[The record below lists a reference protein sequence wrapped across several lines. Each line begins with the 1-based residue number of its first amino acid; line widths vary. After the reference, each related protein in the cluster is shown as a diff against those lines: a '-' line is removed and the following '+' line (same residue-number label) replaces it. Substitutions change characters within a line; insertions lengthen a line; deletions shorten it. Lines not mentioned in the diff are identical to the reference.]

1 MDQYYNCT
9 YVVPVFSD
17 TKCRNGPQKAWF
29 EEKLKRRV
37 EGEGD
42 VRCDTSFSCIIG
54 TVTLLRGGGGM
65 EKKRIKCKL
74 FTLLLCISVVP
85 LVLAVAFVS
94 VFALRI
100 TKSNME
106 ESVKNTLFVAAN
118 NLANHCKENEITAMN
133 ASNYYDYLDSLKDN
147 DIEMAI
153 LAEGMPCT
161 TSIKNENDYRIRE
174 IQFQIDIFADEET
187 LKNGYFEENVLIDG
201 KLYYAYCLPIFLDG
215 EMVAV
220 AFAGELQEVVSGAV
234 NKIVTTLVLTA
245 VVLVIIFAA
254 IVLLLSRG
262 LLKSF
267 GAVEHKIVAMS
278 RGDLG
283 NAEVRKSSV
292 KEMESLMDQAEHMRA
307 NLSEVLGE
315 VKSMTRNL
323 AVSVAEITA
332 SSESSNSRAEQITFA
347 AEELATSTGAMAEN
361 VQDIS
366 TQMQEID
373 NCVNDISGSVDLLT
387 ESAEHIHKISQV
399 TKDEMQSI
407 GEGNRKF
414 VEEIGEIT
422 LQIKET
428 NASIAEINQAVEL
441 ILDISSNT
449 SLLSLNASIEAARAG
464 EAGRGFAVVA
474 EEIRHL
480 SEQSAEGAEVIRS
493 LAAKMIHMSD
503 RSVELINGV
512 QGRILQEQ
520 ETIQVAQK
528 KYDELSADIS
538 RSVDEIKAIAA
549 KTENLSEYKEK
560 VLENIEG
567 LSAIS
572 EENAA
577 GSEEVNANIHE
588 IISEVQNVNKNCIDM
603 NEMAK
608 SLEQSVAYFKNE

>member
-1 MDQYYNCT
+1 M
-9 YVVPVFSD
+9 
-17 TKCRNGPQKAWF
+17 KK
-29 EEKLKRRV
+29 
-37 EGEGD
+37 
-42 VRCDTSFSCIIG
+42 
-54 TVTLLRGGGGM
+54 
-65 EKKRIKCKL
+65 EKKRVKSEAKGKFKFKL
-74 FTLLLCISVVP
+74 FTVLLCISVVP
-85 LVLAVAFVS
+85 LVLAVAVVS
-94 VFALRI
+94 VFALGI

-187 LKNGYFEENVLIDG
+187 LKNGYFEENGLIDG

-234 NKIVTTLVLTA
+234 NKIVTTLALTA

-292 KEMESLMDQAEHMRA
+292 KEMESLLDQAEHMRA

>member
-1 MDQYYNCT
+1 M
-9 YVVPVFSD
+9 
-17 TKCRNGPQKAWF
+17 KK
-29 EEKLKRRV
+29 
-37 EGEGD
+37 
-42 VRCDTSFSCIIG
+42 
-54 TVTLLRGGGGM
+54 
-65 EKKRIKCKL
+65 EKKRVKSEAKGKFKFKL
-74 FTLLLCISVVP
+74 FTVLLCISVVP
-85 LVLAVAFVS
+85 LVLAVAVVS
-94 VFALRI
+94 VFALGI

-133 ASNYYDYLDSLKDN
+133 ASNYYDYLGSLKDN

-234 NKIVTTLVLTA
+234 NKIVTTLALTA

-292 KEMESLMDQAEHMRA
+292 KEMESLLDQAEHMRA

-407 GEGNRKF
+407 GERNRKF

>member
-1 MDQYYNCT
+1 
-9 YVVPVFSD
+9 
-17 TKCRNGPQKAWF
+17 
-29 EEKLKRRV
+29 
-37 EGEGD
+37 
-42 VRCDTSFSCIIG
+42 
-54 TVTLLRGGGGM
+54 M

-234 NKIVTTLVLTA
+234 NKIVTTLALTA

-292 KEMESLMDQAEHMRA
+292 KEMESLLDQAEHMRA

>member
-1 MDQYYNCT
+1 M
-9 YVVPVFSD
+9 
-17 TKCRNGPQKAWF
+17 
-29 EEKLKRRV
+29 
-37 EGEGD
+37 
-42 VRCDTSFSCIIG
+42 
-54 TVTLLRGGGGM
+54 
-65 EKKRIKCKL
+65 
-74 FTLLLCISVVP
+74 
-85 LVLAVAFVS
+85 
-94 VFALRI
+94 
-100 TKSNME
+100 
-106 ESVKNTLFVAAN
+106 
-118 NLANHCKENEITAMN
+118 
-133 ASNYYDYLDSLKDN
+133 
-147 DIEMAI
+147 
-153 LAEGMPCT
+153 
-161 TSIKNENDYRIRE
+161 
-174 IQFQIDIFADEET
+174 
-187 LKNGYFEENVLIDG
+187 
-201 KLYYAYCLPIFLDG
+201 
-215 EMVAV
+215 
-220 AFAGELQEVVSGAV
+220 
-234 NKIVTTLVLTA
+234 
-245 VVLVIIFAA
+245 IIFAA

-292 KEMESLMDQAEHMRA
+292 KEMESLLDQAEHMRA

-332 SSESSNSRAEQITFA
+332 SSESSNSRAEQITFT

>member
-1 MDQYYNCT
+1 M
-9 YVVPVFSD
+9 
-17 TKCRNGPQKAWF
+17 KK
-29 EEKLKRRV
+29 
-37 EGEGD
+37 
-42 VRCDTSFSCIIG
+42 
-54 TVTLLRGGGGM
+54 
-65 EKKRIKCKL
+65 EKKRVKSEAKGKFKFKL
-74 FTLLLCISVVP
+74 FTVLLCISVVP
-85 LVLAVAFVS
+85 LVLAVAVVS
-94 VFALRI
+94 VFALGI

-234 NKIVTTLVLTA
+234 NKIVTTLALTA

-292 KEMESLMDQAEHMRA
+292 KEMESLLDQAEHMRA

-520 ETIQVAQK
+520 ETIQVAQM

>member
-1 MDQYYNCT
+1 
-9 YVVPVFSD
+9 
-17 TKCRNGPQKAWF
+17 
-29 EEKLKRRV
+29 
-37 EGEGD
+37 
-42 VRCDTSFSCIIG
+42 
-54 TVTLLRGGGGM
+54 M

-106 ESVKNTLFVAAN
+106 ESVKNTLFVAAS

-133 ASNYYDYLDSLKDN
+133 ASGYYDYLDSLKDN
-147 DIEMAI
+147 NIEMAI

-234 NKIVTTLVLTA
+234 NKIVTTLALTA

-292 KEMESLMDQAEHMRA
+292 KEMESLLDQAEHMRA

-361 VQDIS
+361 VQDIN

>member
-1 MDQYYNCT
+1 M
-9 YVVPVFSD
+9 
-17 TKCRNGPQKAWF
+17 KK
-29 EEKLKRRV
+29 
-37 EGEGD
+37 
-42 VRCDTSFSCIIG
+42 
-54 TVTLLRGGGGM
+54 
-65 EKKRIKCKL
+65 EKKRVKSEAKGKFKFKL
-74 FTLLLCISVVP
+74 FTVLLCISVVP
-85 LVLAVAFVS
+85 LVLAVAVVS
-94 VFALRI
+94 VFALGI

-234 NKIVTTLVLTA
+234 NKIVTTLALTA

-292 KEMESLMDQAEHMRA
+292 KEMESLLDQAEHMRA